1 MTHSSCFKN
10 PRQQPHPLSISSYMI
25 HHLFIHDSFLGL
37 ARCSNDIPRLDENTC
52 AVISIHSLQKEQEDS
67 GLPWESLE

>member
-1 MTHSSCFKN
+1 
-10 PRQQPHPLSISSYMI
+10 MI
-25 HHLFIHDSFLGL
+25 LHLFTHNSFLGL
-37 ARCSNDIPRLDENTC
+37 ARCSNDIPRLDENTW